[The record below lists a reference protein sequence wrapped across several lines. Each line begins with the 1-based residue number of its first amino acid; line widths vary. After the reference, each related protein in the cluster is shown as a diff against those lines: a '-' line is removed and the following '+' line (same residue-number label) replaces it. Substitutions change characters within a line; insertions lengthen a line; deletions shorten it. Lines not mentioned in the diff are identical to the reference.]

1 LSTMYDR
8 DRQTSRKTIKR

>member
-1 LSTMYDR
+1 MYER